1 MKRLMTLLL
10 GFATLAGC
18 TSPQSEQHV
27 KNELRAPAYPLVT
40 IDPYTSAWAFQDN
53 LYDGAVK
60 HWTGK
65 SFPLI
70 GVAKVD
76 GQTYRFMGAEELELN
91 SVVPNSEQE
100 DWVAKYTVVQPAEG
114 WQNMDFND
122 SRWKEGKAAFG
133 TMENEHTAKTQ
144 WSEKYIWV
152 RRTIDLQEDLAGRSV
167 YLDYSHDD
175 DVIIYINGV
184 KVVDTGNACKKHAQV
199 KLSDEVAAS
208 LKKGKNLIAAYC
220 YNRVGNALLDFG
232 LLVEQE
238 NYHCFEQTAEQT
250 SVDVQAM
257 QTYYTFI
264 CGPVDLKLTFTAP
277 LFMDNLDL
285 MTRPVN
291 YLSYE
296 VVSRDGKKHQVDLY
310 FEASPQWA
318 VDVPHQKS
326 IAGSFEEGD
335 LLLLRTGSQSQEI
348 LKKRGDDVRIDW
360 GYFYLAG
367 KKDNA
372 TYGIGDGK
380 TLRKSFLENKLDA
393 PATDGY
399 DKLALVC
406 SLGETKNADGYLML
420 GYDDI

>member
-1 MKRLMTLLL
+1 MSVP
-10 GFATLAGC
+10 AAAG
-18 TSPQSEQHV
+18 
-27 KNELRAPAYPLVT
+27 PAE
-40 IDPYTSAWAFQDN
+40 
-53 LYDGAVK
+53 VK

-199 KLSDEVAAS
+199 KLSD
-208 LKKGKNLIAAYC
+208 
-220 YNRVGNALLDFG
+220 
-232 LLVEQE
+232 
-238 NYHCFEQTAEQT
+238 
-250 SVDVQAM
+250 
-257 QTYYTFI
+257 
-264 CGPVDLKLTFTAP
+264 
-277 LFMDNLDL
+277 
-285 MTRPVN
+285 
-291 YLSYE
+291 
-296 VVSRDGKKHQVDLY
+296 
-310 FEASPQWA
+310 
-318 VDVPHQKS
+318 
-326 IAGSFEEGD
+326 
-335 LLLLRTGSQSQEI
+335 
-348 LKKRGDDVRIDW
+348 
-360 GYFYLAG
+360 
-367 KKDNA
+367 
-372 TYGIGDGK
+372 
-380 TLRKSFLENKLDA
+380 
-393 PATDGY
+393 
-399 DKLALVC
+399 
-406 SLGETKNADGYLML
+406 
-420 GYDDI
+420 